1 LWAERFDRDL
11 TDIFAVQDDV
21 TIHIVSALAL
31 NLSPGDRTNAAA
43 EQTNNAEAYD
53 CFLRGRELWYRH
65 TKETDF
71 EADALLRRAVELDPQ
86 FVSAVAFLAVA
97 EARVSRWGGSLS
109 DDLEKAL
116 TTAERAVRL
125 DERNPFALWAL
136 AMISL
141 FTRRYDEA
149 GKAGEKGIAVNPS
162 FAEAHTVL
170 GAARLYTGRFE
181 EAIACFERAMSLDP
195 YFPSLW
201 LYFQAQATYQ
211 LGRYPEAVALL
222 KRRIQRNPETDLA
235 RALLAACFGQMGLV
249 EEAHE
254 AWRELIRVNPSY
266 SIKES
271 QAEAPY
277 QKPEDF
283 ERILEGLRKAGLPK

>member
-1 LWAERFDRDL
+1 
-11 TDIFAVQDDV
+11 
-21 TIHIVSALAL
+21 
-31 NLSPGDRTNAAA
+31 
-43 EQTNNAEAYD
+43 
-53 CFLRGRELWYRH
+53 
-65 TKETDF
+65 
-71 EADALLRRAVELDPQ
+71 
-86 FVSAVAFLAVA
+86 
-97 EARVSRWGGSLS
+97 
-109 DDLEKAL
+109 
-116 TTAERAVRL
+116 
-125 DERNPFALWAL
+125 
-136 AMISL
+136 MISL

-235 RALLAACFGQMGLV
+235 RALLAACYGQMGRV

-266 SIKES
+266 SIEES

-277 QKPEDF
+277 QNPEDF
-283 ERILEGLRKAGLPK
+283 ERIVEGLRKAGLPE